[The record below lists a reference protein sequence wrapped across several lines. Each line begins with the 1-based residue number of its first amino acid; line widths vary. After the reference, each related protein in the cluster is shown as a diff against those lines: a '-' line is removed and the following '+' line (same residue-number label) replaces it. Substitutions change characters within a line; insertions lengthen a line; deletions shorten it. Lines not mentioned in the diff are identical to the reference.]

1 MKTYKSIL
9 TFSLVLGSLGISGCN
24 LHTQQEFE
32 KFACQVGIAS
42 RVVTVFI
49 NNLKKLIPR
58 K

>member
-9 TFSLVLGSLGISGCN
+9 TFSLVLGSLGSSGCN

-32 KFACQVGIAS
+32 KFAYRVSTAKP
-42 RVVTVFI
+42 VVTVFTS
-49 NNLKKLIPR
+49 NLKKLIPR